1 VKNSIL
7 QTAETLYIERESTK
21 GIRTMKFDLREV
33 CHAFDLRGE
42 YVIGVPFGT
51 GHINDTFAVTY
62 DQGGAW
68 VRYIVQR
75 INTNVFKQPE
85 QLMENFQ
92 RVTGHIANK
101 LRYRRSENPAL
112 RHRTL
117 ELVPAKDGLPFHR
130 DADGNFFR
138 CYVFV
143 ENARTYDILE
153 TETQAFEAGAAFG
166 GFQADLADLEWRLH
180 ETIPNFHNTVSRLA
194 ALERAA
200 KEDKCGRRAEIMPE
214 LDFIRERAPEC
225 SELLDL
231 QASGE
236 ITERTTHND
245 TKLNNVLIDDLTG
258 SGCCVI
264 DLDTVMPG
272 LPHYDFGDMVRTGT
286 SPASEDE
293 RDLAK
298 VTMRF
303 QMYES
308 LLCGYLTGAGKFLSP
323 LEKSLLPFAG
333 KLITLETAI
342 RFLTDHLEGDVYFR
356 IHRPDHNLD
365 RCRTQI
371 ALVKSIETQYD
382 AMRHLADSL

>member
-1 VKNSIL
+1 
-7 QTAETLYIERESTK
+7 
-21 GIRTMKFDLREV
+21 MKYDLREV

-62 DQGGAW
+62 DQGGTP

-75 INTNVFKQPE
+75 INTNIFRQPE
-85 QLMENFQ
+85 QLMENFE
-92 RVTGHIANK
+92 RVTGHIRNK
-101 LRYRRSENPAL
+101 IRRERAANPAT

-117 ELVPAKDGLPFHR
+117 ELVPAKDRLPYHR

-153 TETQAFEAGAAFG
+153 TEKQAYEAAAAFG
-166 GFQADLADLEWRLH
+166 AFQSALADLGGRLH
-180 ETIPNFHNTVSRLA
+180 ETIPHFHDTVSRLA
-194 ALERAA
+194 ALEKAA
-200 KEDKCGRRAEIMPE
+200 KEDKCGRLAEVAPE
-214 LDFIRERAPEC
+214 LDFIRRRAPEC
-225 SELLDL
+225 SKLLDL

-258 SGCCVI
+258 TGCCVI

-272 LPHYDFGDMVRTGT
+272 LPHYDFGDMLRTGT
-286 SPASEDE
+286 SPAAEDE
-293 RDLAK
+293 RDLSK
-298 VTMRF
+298 VAMRF
-303 QMYES
+303 PMYEA
-308 LLCGYLTGAGKFLSP
+308 LLRGYLAGAGNFLTP

-356 IHRPDHNLD
+356 IHRPGHNLD

-371 ALVKSIETQYD
+371 ALVASIEQQYD
-382 AMRHLADSL
+382 PMCRLIDAL

>member
-1 VKNSIL
+1 
-7 QTAETLYIERESTK
+7 
-21 GIRTMKFDLREV
+21 MKYDLREV
-33 CHAFDLRGE
+33 CHTFDLRGD

-62 DQGGAW
+62 DQGGTL

-75 INTNVFKQPE
+75 LNTNVFRRPE
-85 QLMENFQ
+85 QLMENFE
-92 RVTGHIANK
+92 RVTGHIRNK
-101 LRYRRSENPAL
+101 IRRERAANPAT

-117 ELVPAKDGLPFHR
+117 ELVPAKDCLPYHR

-153 TETQAFEAGAAFG
+153 TEELAFEAASAFG
-166 GFQADLADLEWRLH
+166 AFQCDLADLGGRLH

-194 ALERAA
+194 ALEKAA
-200 KEDKCGRRAEIMPE
+200 GEDKCGRLGEVMAE
-214 LDFIRERAPEC
+214 LDFIRQRASEC
-225 SELLDL
+225 STLLDL

-286 SPASEDE
+286 SPAAEDE
-293 RDLAK
+293 RDLSK

-303 QMYES
+303 PMYEA
-308 LLCGYLTGAGKFLSP
+308 LLRGYLAGAGTFLSP

-342 RFLTDHLEGDVYFR
+342 RFLTDYLEGDVYFR
-356 IHRPDHNLD
+356 IHRPGHNLD

-371 ALVKSIETQYD
+371 ALVKSIEAQYD
-382 AMRHLADSL
+382 AMRGLADVV

>member
-1 VKNSIL
+1 
-7 QTAETLYIERESTK
+7 
-21 GIRTMKFDLREV
+21 MKFDLREV
-33 CHAFDLRGE
+33 CHAFDLRGD

-62 DQGGAW
+62 DQGGTL

-75 INTNVFKQPE
+75 LNTNIFRQPE
-85 QLMENFQ
+85 QLMENFE
-92 RVTGHIANK
+92 RVTGHIRNK
-101 LRYRRSENPAL
+101 IRRERTANPAT
-112 RHRTL
+112 RRRTL
-117 ELVPAKDGLPFHR
+117 ELVPAKDYLPFHR

-153 TETQAFEAGAAFG
+153 TEELAFEAASAFG
-166 GFQADLADLEWRLH
+166 AFQSDLADLEWRLH

-194 ALERAA
+194 ALEKAA
-200 KEDKCGRRAEIMPE
+200 GEDRCGRLAEVAPE

-258 SGCCVI
+258 TGCCVI

-272 LPHYDFGDMVRTGT
+272 LPHYDFGDMSGWT
-286 SPASEDE
+286 
-293 RDLAK
+293 
-298 VTMRF
+298 
-303 QMYES
+303 
-308 LLCGYLTGAGKFLSP
+308 
-323 LEKSLLPFAG
+323 
-333 KLITLETAI
+333 
-342 RFLTDHLEGDVYFR
+342 
-356 IHRPDHNLD
+356 
-365 RCRTQI
+365 I
-371 ALVKSIETQYD
+371 ALKSTVGNRCLSLRSSSSFFEFISAIWSSTD
-382 AMRHLADSL
+382 FAVFSSVGNWANDSRALIASTRQPPQEMLTRPIGIPVAFWISRPVR

>member
-1 VKNSIL
+1 
-7 QTAETLYIERESTK
+7 
-21 GIRTMKFDLREV
+21 MKYDLRGV
-33 CHAFDLRGE
+33 CGSFDLRGE

-51 GHINDTFAVTY
+51 GHINDTFAVTF
-62 DQGGAW
+62 DQSGTR

-75 INTNVFKQPE
+75 VNTNVFKQPE
-85 QLMENFQ
+85 QLMENFE
-92 RVTGHIANK
+92 RVTSHIREKIRLERAG
-101 LRYRRSENPAL
+101 NPAT

-117 ELVPAKDGLPFHR
+117 ELVPAKGGRPFVRDGE
-130 DADGNFFR
+130 GNFFR
-138 CYVFV
+138 CYCFV

-153 TETQAFEAGAAFG
+153 TPEQAFEAASAFG
-166 GFQADLADLEWRLH
+166 CFQNDLADLEGRLN

-200 KEDKCGRRAEIMPE
+200 KEDRAGRLAAVGPE
-214 LDFIRERAPEC
+214 LEFIRRRGADC
-225 SELLDL
+225 SKLLDL
-231 QASGE
+231 QAAGE

-286 SPASEDE
+286 SPALEDE
-293 RDLAK
+293 RDLSK
-298 VTMRF
+298 VVMRF
-303 QMYES
+303 GMFEA
-308 LLCGYLTGAGKFLSP
+308 LLRGYLAGAGNFLSS

-333 KLITLETAI
+333 RLITLETAI
-342 RFLTDHLEGDVYFR
+342 RFLTDYLEGDVYFR
-356 IHRPDHNLD
+356 IHRPEHNLD

-371 ALVKSIETQYD
+371 ALVRSMEEQSD
-382 AMRHLADSL
+382 AMQRLTEEMMK